1 MSSQLEVTNVMIN
14 NPFFGNK
21 KICPDEDEKITQN
34 NFYKY
39 YNKIYLVLPLN
50 SSEPYWFD
58 QTINLDQYNT
68 IINESVVIEKKIS
81 LGKVN
86 VFFEWMKTVPKKT
99 LKKCKIGSIDFDDI
113 ETEDV
118 MVLPLFLLPF
128 NQVNTFFEMYNE
140 KDWFESFII
149 NQKLAEYLKV
159 SKGFYEIKNALE
171 GSPISYWCKE
181 NNTKINVT
189 NLFMNRNFR
198 WNVFKSSNDSTRIK
212 TIEELKKYNIKD
224 DNYISMFFKTKGN
237 FDDKFGKVNFK
248 LHRLPKIKKFINQ
261 EQLNEFMS
269 DLSAKN
275 RFQLFYNLLVSPEY
289 CHLILNNGEI
299 WETMKHMVDRS
310 KPLLRY
316 CLFYSYLSL
325 YLQENI
331 KKSYLTKDDT
341 CIIQL
346 SNACHIPNFPYLQ
359 SDINSHP
366 AIAAAHL
373 ISNKVIP
380 SDNFYGIGHI
390 QDKYLM
396 SRDEN
401 TLNNLDEFRNRL
413 NIFMTGNSS
422 TNIFNE
428 INWDK
433 IHITGSVISA
443 CVPKKHPLLNLFRR
457 SIPDEVFNK
466 EDYLHHRYFCEYY
479 GNSDID
485 VLITIKHPILF
496 YERVLEFKKDIEKS
510 CENNGNKI
518 NLNMDTIRK
527 GYFKFNHK
535 FIESKLIPYWKE
547 KGEVLVFQEIMENI
561 TNQDYYKYFMPFY
574 KEAREKFYNDFSEKL
589 EMSLDK
595 IKSKYSFFFSE
606 IDEENIILNL
616 YQKVG
621 GKYHKVESEN
631 YDSAT
636 STEESI
642 EDEEFYEVI
651 ESTKY
656 KIHHP
661 LLNHPFE
668 MFSVPYED
676 PWACINKFHMGPVR
690 GYYDGRDVNLTIS
703 AIMSYHTNL
712 SPDYRIMFGSKDPA
726 EICNKYRMRG
736 YGVILNKNELAQLIT
751 YSNQVPFWNNLYH
764 VDKKNKKSID
774 NFLSIKKLTDN
785 LFRPRGLNSDQYVD
799 SSCYVPPIYDDIR
812 TEYIVNKSQLL
823 IDLDKFCKN
832 NNPIVREIFFK
843 HEYLTSVGKP
853 KPLQRWMI
861 DSAWDI
867 FELKNMYQ

>member
-1 MSSQLEVTNVMIN
+1 MSSQLEVSSDMVN

-21 KICPDEDEKITQN
+21 KRCPDEDEKIDQS

-39 YNKIYLVLPLN
+39 YKNIYLILPLE

-58 QTINLDQYNT
+58 QMVSLEQYNKM
-68 IINESVVIEKKIS
+68 IDNCVVYEKKIT
-81 LGKVN
+81 LGKIN
-86 VFFEWMKTVPKKT
+86 VFFEWMRTISKDI
-99 LKKCKIGSIDFDDI
+99 LKKCKIGSIDLEQV

-118 MVLPLFLLPF
+118 LILPLFLLPF

-140 KDWFESFII
+140 KDWFENFII
-149 NQKLAEYLKV
+149 NQKLADYLKV
-159 SKGFYEIKNALE
+159 SKNFYEIKHALDA
-171 GSPISYWCKE
+171 SPASYWCKE
-181 NNTKINVT
+181 NNCKINVS
-189 NLFMNRNFR
+189 NMFMNRNFR
-198 WNVFKSSNDSTRIK
+198 WNIFKSSNDSNRIK

-248 LHRLPKIKKFINQ
+248 LHRLPKIKNFINQ
-261 EQLNEFMS
+261 SQLNDFMLEIS
-269 DLSAKN
+269 PKN
-275 RFQLFYNLLVSPEY
+275 RFQLFYNLLASPEY
-289 CHLILNNGEI
+289 CHLILNNAEI
-299 WETMKHMVDRS
+299 WDTMEPMIERS

-316 CLFYSYLSL
+316 TLFYAYLSL

-331 KKSYLTKDDT
+331 KKSFLTKEDK

-373 ISNKVIP
+373 ITNKIIP
-380 SDNFYGIGHI
+380 TDNFYGIGHI

-396 SRDEN
+396 TRNEN
-401 TLNNLDEFRNRL
+401 TLNNVDEFKNRL
-413 NIFMTGNSS
+413 NIFMTGNSLQNVFS
-422 TNIFNE
+422 E
-428 INWDK
+428 LNWEN
-433 IHITGSVISA
+433 IHITGSVIGA
-443 CVPKKHPLLNLFRR
+443 CVPKKHPLLNLFRH
-457 SIPDEVFNK
+457 SIPEEVYNK
-466 EDYLHHRYFCEYY
+466 EDYLHHRYFSEYY

-485 VLITIKHPILF
+485 VLINIKHPILF
-496 YERVLEFKKDIEKS
+496 YERVLKFKSDIEKS
-510 CENNGNKI
+510 FVENKI
-518 NLNMDTIRK
+518 KLNMDTIRK

-561 TNQDYYKYFMPFY
+561 TNQEYYKYFIPFY
-574 KEAREKFYNDFSEKL
+574 KEAREKFYKEFSEKL
-589 EMSLDK
+589 EIPLEDIRK
-595 IKSKYSFFFSE
+595 KYPFFFDT
-606 IDEENIILNL
+606 IPNDDIVLNL

-631 YDSAT
+631 YESST
-636 STEESI
+636 TTEESI
-642 EDEEFYEVI
+642 EDESFYEVI

-690 GYYDGRDVNLTIS
+690 GYYDGTDVNLTIS
-703 AIMSYHTNL
+703 AVMSFHTNL

-751 YSNQVPFWNNLYH
+751 YSNNVPFWNNMYH
-764 VDKKNKKSID
+764 INKKNKNTINK
-774 NFLSIKKLTDN
+774 FLSIKKLNDD
-785 LFRPRGLNSDQYVD
+785 LFRPRGINSDHYNE
-799 SSCYVPPIYDDIR
+799 SSCYVPPIYDDIK
-812 TEYIVNKSQLL
+812 TEYIENKTQLL
-823 IDLDKFCKN
+823 HDLNKYCKN
-832 NNPIVREIFFK
+832 TNPIVQELYLK

-861 DSAWDI
+861 DSGWDL
-867 FELKNMYQ
+867 FELDKMYQ